1 MSSDLPGINK
11 PSDEI
16 QIATPYGNITS
27 RTRDI
32 MQMLPLLAMIAMGA
46 AAGWLL
52 YKLAEEYIAIQRAS
66 MQEILEAA
74 KGERKAITEA
84 MRTMS
89 AGIQAVADEQAI
101 TNYINSLPMD
111 RRPKL
116 MVPRA
121 LQQRLAPGGP
131 QLPTPPDQQ

>member
-1 MSSDLPGINK
+1 MGDLPGMDK

-32 MQMLPLLAMIAMGA
+32 MQLLPLLAMIAMGV
-46 AAGWLL
+46 AAGWLM
-52 YKLAEEYIAIQRAS
+52 YGLAQEYIITQRDG
-66 MQEILEAA
+66 MREILDAT
-74 KGERKAITEA
+74 KGEHRAIVEA
-84 MRTMS
+84 MRGLA
-89 AGIQAVADEQAI
+89 AGIENVADEQAV
-101 TNYINSLPMD
+101 TNYINSLPID

-121 LQQRLAPGGP
+121 LRQRLAPGS
-131 QLPTPPDQQ
+131 LPAPLQDQQN

>member
-1 MSSDLPGINK
+1 MSDLPGMDK

-32 MQMLPLLAMIAMGA
+32 MQLLPLLAMIAMGA

-52 YKLAEEYIAIQRAS
+52 YGLAEEYILMQRTG
-66 MQEILEAA
+66 MEKILEATQ
-74 KGERKAITEA
+74 GEHRAIVEA
-84 MRTMS
+84 MRELST
-89 AGIQAVADEQAI
+89 GIKAVADEQAI
-101 TNYINSLPMD
+101 TNYINSLPID

-116 MVPRA
+116 IVPRV
-121 LQQRLAPGGP
+121 LHQRLAPAP
-131 QLPTPPDQQ
+131 PPLPDQQ